1 MGWLFVI
8 LLPVLVLAVVLLV
21 RTAWFHSHQMRHL
34 IADDIQIE
42 IGPAAKRLS
51 GAVQIRTL
59 SFEENGEVDPAPF
72 LGFRAYLEQQFPR
85 IHAALKKEV
94 LAGDSLVFIW
104 AGTDASLKPVLLM
117 AHSDVVPVLDES
129 GSPWTCPPYSGEI
142 KDGFIWGR
150 GTLDDKG
157 SLMGILEAVEYLL
170 EKEFIPKRTVM
181 LAFGHD
187 EEVGGL
193 KGAAVVAA
201 ALAERGVTL
210 EFILDEG
217 GAVVQG
223 LFGKL
228 VVAALG
234 IAEKGYVTV
243 KLTMEGRAG
252 HSSQPPA
259 HTTIGLLADAIRQVE
274 SHPHPLKLAGVVAS
288 MLDYL
293 GPEMPF
299 HNRMVLANHWLFA
312 PVLTQM
318 LGDVPSTRAM
328 MHTTQAVTMIAGGYK
343 DNILPPTALA
353 AVNCRILPGETVEQT
368 VDYLR
373 KITANPA
380 LKVEPVPGFC
390 NEPSAI
396 SDNHSPAFRL
406 IQKSI
411 SQVFPQAVVAPY
423 LVTGGTDSKH
433 FVQLSQA
440 IFRFSPMM
448 MTTDDLQRIH
458 GRDERVALKAYEDM
472 IRFYVQLLMNASQ

>member
-1 MGWLFVI
+1 
-8 LLPVLVLAVVLLV
+8 
-21 RTAWFHSHQMRHL
+21 
-34 IADDIQIE
+34 
-42 IGPAAKRLS
+42 
-51 GAVQIRTL
+51 
-59 SFEENGEVDPAPF
+59 
-72 LGFRAYLEQQFPR
+72 
-85 IHAALKKEV
+85 
-94 LAGDSLVFIW
+94 
-104 AGTDASLKPVLLM
+104 
-117 AHSDVVPVLDES
+117 
-129 GSPWTCPPYSGEI
+129 
-142 KDGFIWGR
+142 
-150 GTLDDKG
+150 
-157 SLMGILEAVEYLL
+157 
-170 EKEFIPKRTVM
+170 
-181 LAFGHD
+181 
-187 EEVGGL
+187 
-193 KGAAVVAA
+193 
-201 ALAERGVTL
+201 
-210 EFILDEG
+210 
-217 GAVVQG
+217 
-223 LFGKL
+223 
-228 VVAALG
+228 
-234 IAEKGYVTV
+234 
-243 KLTMEGRAG
+243 
-252 HSSQPPA
+252 
-259 HTTIGLLADAIRQVE
+259 
-274 SHPHPLKLAGVVAS
+274 